1 MGYIKRMR
9 TGVVNT
15 SSSDIPVTEFLII
28 FAHLNCTFLRTLNS
42 IIFDKRLLYI
52 GYIKLDDAAHHTSSG
67 RRYHIFALML
77 SQDASSGAVYCS
89 LIGEY

>member
-1 MGYIKRMR
+1 MR

-15 SSSDIPVTEFLII
+15 SSSDIPVTECLII
-28 FAHLNCTFLRTLNS
+28 FAHLSSACTFLRTLNS

-52 GYIKLDDAAHHTSSG
+52 AYIKLDDAAHHTSSG

-89 LIGEY
+89 LIREY